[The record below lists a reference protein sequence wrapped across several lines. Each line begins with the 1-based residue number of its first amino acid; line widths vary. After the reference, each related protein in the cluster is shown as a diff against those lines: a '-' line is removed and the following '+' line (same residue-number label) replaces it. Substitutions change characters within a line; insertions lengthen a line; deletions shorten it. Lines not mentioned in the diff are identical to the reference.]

1 MQPYLMG
8 TDGHAK
14 RKKNER
20 KITITTKTNKKILL
34 ITFSKTC
41 SFSNYLLFE
50 IAKIECF

>member
-8 TDGHAK
+8 PDCHAK
-14 RKKNER
+14 R